1 MSLVICNKVISTL
14 TGPTRLQLSMSF
26 FPNSNG
32 FISEIQ
38 TTKERQLRCTS
49 DTLCLLTWN
58 HNAIAN
64 RMNFNESVTSK

>member
-1 MSLVICNKVISTL
+1 MSLVICNKFISTL

-26 FPNSNG
+26 FSNSNG

-49 DTLCLLTWN
+49 DKLRLLTRN
-58 HNAIAN
+58 YNANSN
-64 RMNFNESVTSK
+64 RMN